1 MEVQQRYGDEVQIIG
16 MPGLSDP
23 DAMRRFVAETG
34 TDGFPH
40 IADDGELWDRF
51 GIREHRAYVFIDGD
65 GDGSTWSTGYGS
77 LPEQV
82 ERLAAT

>member
-1 MEVQQRYGDEVQIIG
+1 MEVQQRYGDRVRFVG

-23 DAMRRFVAETG
+23 DAMRRFVSETG
-34 TDGFPH
+34 TGTFPH
-40 IADDGELWDRF
+40 LPDDGALWDRF
-51 GIREHRAYVFIDGD
+51 GVREQRTYVFIDGD
-65 GDGSTWSTGYGS
+65 GDGSVWSTGYGN